1 MSNPGAAPLTV
12 ADSIGTVP
20 LALFLAY
27 RPNELYSTLLTDNNN
42 NSLEM
47 PMKVEEEA
55 NNYGIESAEATASEA
70 LSSLN
75 KAKSKVESL

>member
-12 ADSIGTVP
+12 ADPIGTVP

-27 RPNELYSTLLTDNNN
+27 RPNDLYSTLLTDNNN

-55 NNYGIESAEATASEA
+55 NNYGIESA
-70 LSSLN
+70 
-75 KAKSKVESL
+75 